1 MPPGLSEPMSRTR
14 KVPATL
20 PPSAPA
26 SQDDVDLFRAAIGAV
41 RVLPEPAHADIKAPL
56 PAPVPNQFLRDE
68 ARVVDELLTGPLGS
82 TAGELGGELS
92 YLRDG
97 HDPRMLR
104 RLRGGQYAVQD
115 EIDLHQM
122 KVASARSVIRTFLAD
137 ALAERHHCVRLIHG
151 KGLRSPDGP
160 VLKVL
165 VDGMLRQH
173 GDVIAFASA
182 PANGGGTGAVLVL
195 LRRR

>member
-1 MPPGLSEPMSRTR
+1 MQATQERSDSMARRGKP
-14 KVPATL
+14 PAT
-20 PPSAPA
+20 PPVTV
-26 SQDDVDLFRAAIGAV
+26 DDADLFRTAIDGV
-41 RVLPEPAHADIKAPL
+41 RPLRDTDPADVRAQR
-56 PAPVPNQFLRDE
+56 PAPVPLQFLRDE
-68 ARVVDELLTGPLGS
+68 ARVVDELLTSPLDAAS
-82 TAGELGGELS
+82 AEVGGELS

-97 HDPRMLR
+97 HDPRLLR

-122 KVASARSVIRTFLAD
+122 KVVAARRMIRAFLAE
-137 ALAERHHCVRLIHG
+137 ALAERHHCVKLIHG
-151 KGLRSPDGP
+151 KGLRSADGP

-182 PANGGGTGAVLVL
+182 PSQGGGTGAVLVL

>member
-1 MPPGLSEPMSRTR
+1 MSRRR
-14 KVPATL
+14 KPTAAVT
-20 PPSAPA
+20 PSAPVTPGDA
-26 SQDDVDLFRAAIGAV
+26 DLFRSAIGPV
-41 RVLPEPAHADIKAPL
+41 RELPAADHAEIKAPP

-68 ARVVDELLTGPLGS
+68 ARVIDELLTGPLGS
-82 TAGELGGELS
+82 AAGELGGELS

-104 RLRGGQYAVQD
+104 RLRGGQYTVQD

-122 KVASARSVIRTFLAD
+122 KVASARPVIRAFLAE
-137 ALAERHHCVRLIHG
+137 ALAEGHHCVRLIHG

-173 GDVIAFASA
+173 GDVVAFASA
-182 PANGGGTGAVLVL
+182 PASGGGTGAVLVL